1 MFRTWPLSK
10 RFALVSGPVLVGAGV
25 LIGVVNHSWFLDSI
39 ESAAERNNVALA
51 RVLSNVV
58 WPKFE
63 ADVLARTD
71 SSAWRA
77 DLNREVASLIR
88 HSSIV
93 KVKLY
98 LADGSVAYSTDPGAT
113 GEDEEGEAHNAA
125 AAEHAGES
133 GEAGHS
139 EGGDGEAA
147 HTEGGEGEAGHSDGA
162 EDEAGHGEAGGG
174 EAGHSEG
181 SEGGAGHGEA
191 GHGESGVEEAGH
203 SDGAEGEAGHGEA
216 GHSGGGEGGAGHDEA
231 GGGEAG
237 HGEGGEGGYN
247 DGFATA
253 INGEVISEIEFEPR
267 INIFNR
273 VITDRHTVSSYIPIF
288 DTDDHRKP
296 VAVFEIYDDIT
307 GLLAEFRASEIRTG
321 MFLGSVLLLMYV
333 SLVMMVMR
341 SELVARRNQE
351 ARVRMANAAARADAA
366 STAKS
371 EFLANMSHEL
381 RTPLNAIVGFS
392 EVMKDGLLGP
402 VTPRPYA
409 EYVRHIWV
417 AASHLTDIIGN
428 ILDLSKIDAGKV
440 TVENSRVALP
450 ETILLVC
457 GMMHDKASKRG
468 IALTQDIEP
477 GIDTIVTDAVKLRQI
492 LLNLL
497 SNAIKFTGEGG
508 QVMLRIGRVADG
520 LEFSIRDTGIGM
532 DEAGIRIAMSPFGQI
547 ESPFSRM
554 HEGTGLGL
562 PLTLRLVNLIGGRME
577 ISSEKGVG
585 TLVTVTLPVGELAV
599 PTLKQ
604 DINPQPKARA
614 RAS

>member
-10 RFALVSGPVLVGAGV
+10 RFALLSGPVLVGAGV
-25 LIGVVNHSWFLDSI
+25 LIGVVNHSWFLESI

-63 ADVLARTD
+63 ADVLTRAD
-71 SSAWRA
+71 STAWRV
-77 DLNREVASLIR
+77 DLNREIASLIR
-88 HSSIV
+88 HSSVV
-93 KVKLY
+93 KVKVY
-98 LADGSVAYSTDPGAT
+98 RADGSVAYSTDPTAT
-113 GEDEEGEAHNAA
+113 EQDEE
-125 AAEHAGES
+125 AETRSATAGEG

-139 EGGDGEAA
+139 
-147 HTEGGEGEAGHSDGA
+147 EGGEGEAGHSESG
-162 EDEAGHGEAGGG
+162 EGEAGHTEGG
-174 EAGHSEG
+174 EGAAGHSEG
-181 SEGGAGHGEA
+181 
-191 GHGESGVEEAGH
+191 GESTAGH
-203 SDGAEGEAGHGEA
+203 S
-216 GHSGGGEGGAGHDEA
+216 
-231 GGGEAG
+231 
-237 HGEGGEGGYN
+237 EGGEGGN
-247 DGFATA
+247 DGFETA
-253 INGEVISEIEFEPR
+253 INGAVKSEIEFEPQVK
-267 INIFNR
+267 IFDR
-273 VITDRHTVSSYIPIF
+273 VVTDRHTVSSYIPIF
-288 DTDDHRKP
+288 DTDDHIRP

-307 GLLAEFRASEIRTG
+307 GLLAEFRQSEIRIG
-321 MFLGSVLLLMYV
+321 MFLGSVLLLLYA
-333 SLVMMVMR
+333 SLVMMVVR
-341 SELVARRNQE
+341 SEMVARRNQE
-351 ARVRMANAAARADAA
+351 ARVRMADAAARADAA

-440 TVENSRVALP
+440 TVEKSRVALP

-468 IALTQDIEP
+468 IALSQDIEP
-477 GIDTIVTDAVKLRQI
+477 GIDGIVTDAVKLRQI

-497 SNAIKFTGEGG
+497 SNAIKFTAAGG
-508 QVMLRIGRVADG
+508 QVMLQIGRVADG
-520 LEFSIRDTGIGM
+520 IAFSIRDTGIGM

-562 PLTLRLVNLIGGRME
+562 PLTQRLVSLIGGRME
-577 ISSEKGVG
+577 INSEKGVG
-585 TLVTVTLPVGELAV
+585 TLVTVTLPAEERSAPAQQAAEREPV
-599 PTLKQ
+599 T
-604 DINPQPKARA
+604 ARA
-614 RAS
+614 HAG

>member
-10 RFALVSGPVLVGAGV
+10 RFALLSGPVLVGAGV
-25 LIGVVNHSWFLDSI
+25 LIGVVNHSWFLESI
-39 ESAAERNNVALA
+39 EGAAERNNVALA

-63 ADVLARTD
+63 ADVLTHGE
-71 SSAWRA
+71 SGAWRA
-77 DLNREVASLIR
+77 DLNREIASLLR
-88 HSSIV
+88 HSSVV

-98 LADGSVAYSTDPGAT
+98 RADGSVAYSTDPTAT
-113 GEDEEGEAHNAA
+113 EEDEEGDAETLGAAHDSASGEAGS
-125 AAEHAGES
+125 GES
-133 GEAGHS
+133 GEDETSHG
-139 EGGDGEAA
+139 EGSSGES
-147 HTEGGEGEAGHSDGA
+147 GEGETS
-162 EDEAGHGEAGGG
+162 HG
-174 EAGHSEG
+174 
-181 SEGGAGHGEA
+181 EGGASDAGEGEA
-191 GHGESGVEEAGH
+191 GHGESGDASHEE
-203 SDGAEGEAGHGEA
+203 
-216 GHSGGGEGGAGHDEA
+216 GGEGGAG
-231 GGGEAG
+231 GEDDA
-237 HGEGGEGGYN
+237 HN
-247 DGFATA
+247 DGFETA
-253 INGEVISEIEFEPR
+253 IKGDVKSEIEFER
-267 INIFNR
+267 TINIFDR
-273 VITDRHTVSSYIPIF
+273 VIRDRQTVSSYIPIY

-307 GLLAEFRASEIRTG
+307 GLLAEFRDSEIRTG
-321 MFLGSVLLLMYV
+321 LFLGSVLLLIYA
-333 SLVMMVMR
+333 SLVMMVAR

-351 ARVRMANAAARADAA
+351 ARVRMADAAARADAA

-440 TVENSRVALP
+440 TVEKSRVALP
-450 ETILLVC
+450 ETMLLVC

-468 IALTQDIEP
+468 IALTQEIEP

-497 SNAIKFTGEGG
+497 SNAIKFTAAGG

-520 LEFSIRDTGIGM
+520 IQFAIRDTGIGM
-532 DEAGIRIAMSPFGQI
+532 DEAGIKIAMSPFGQV

-585 TLVTVTLPVGELAV
+585 TLVTVTLPVEEVAA

-604 DINPQPKARA
+604 DVDPQPKARV
-614 RAS
+614 RAG

>member
-10 RFALVSGPVLVGAGV
+10 RFALLSGPVLVGAGV
-25 LIGVVNHSWFLDSI
+25 LISAVNHAWFLESI
-39 ESAAERNNVALA
+39 ENTAERNNVALA

-63 ADVLARTD
+63 ADVLTRGDSTEWRTN
-71 SSAWRA
+71 
-77 DLNREVASLIR
+77 LNREIASLLR
-88 HSSIV
+88 HTSVV

-98 LADGSVAYSTDPGAT
+98 RGDGSVAYSTDPT
-113 GEDEEGEAHNAA
+113 VTEEDEEGEAHDATA
-125 AAEHAGES
+125 GEHVGES
-133 GEAGHS
+133 GETGHSEGGEGEAHRDEGGETDAERSEAGHS
-139 EGGDGEAA
+139 EGGE
-147 HTEGGEGEAGHSDGA
+147 
-162 EDEAGHGEAGGG
+162 
-174 EAGHSEG
+174 
-181 SEGGAGHGEA
+181 
-191 GHGESGVEEAGH
+191 
-203 SDGAEGEAGHGEA
+203 
-216 GHSGGGEGGAGHDEA
+216 
-231 GGGEAG
+231 GEAG
-237 HGEGGEGGYN
+237 HGEGGEGGELN
-247 DGFATA
+247 DGFETA
-253 INGEVISEIEFEPR
+253 IKGDVESEIEFEDE

-273 VITDRHTVSSYIPIF
+273 VVTDRHTVSSYIPIY
-288 DTDDHRKP
+288 DADDHKRP

-307 GLLAEFRASEIRTG
+307 ELLAQFRESEVRIG
-321 MFLGSVLLLMYV
+321 AFLGSVLLLIYA
-333 SLVMMVMR
+333 SLVMMVVR
-341 SELVARRNQE
+341 SELVARRNHE
-351 ARVRMANAAARADAA
+351 AGLRMADAAARADAA

-402 VTPRPYA
+402 VSPRPYA

-440 TVENSRVALP
+440 TVEKSRVALP

-477 GIDTIVTDAVKLRQI
+477 GIDAIVTDAVKLRQI

-508 QVMLRIGRVADG
+508 QVMLHIGRVADG
-520 LEFSIRDTGIGM
+520 IAFSIRDSGIGM

-562 PLTLRLVNLIGGRME
+562 PLTQRLVGLIGGRME

-585 TLVTVTLPVGELAV
+585 TLVTVTLPVEEQPI
-599 PTLKQ
+599 PTQQLVERG
-604 DINPQPKARA
+604 PVKARA
-614 RAS
+614 HAG

>member
-10 RFALVSGPVLVGAGV
+10 RFALLSGPVLVGAGV
-25 LIGVVNHSWFLDSI
+25 LIGAVNHSWFLDSI

-63 ADVLARTD
+63 ADVLTHAA
-71 SSAWRA
+71 SNEWRA
-77 DLNREVASLIR
+77 DLNREVTSLIR
-88 HSSIV
+88 HSSVIKV
-93 KVKLY
+93 KVY
-98 LADGSVAYSTDPGAT
+98 RADGTVAYSTDPHAT
-113 GEDEEGEAHNAA
+113 EQDEEGEAQDTA
-125 AAEHAGES
+125 AAEQAVES

-139 EGGDGEAA
+139 EGGEGEAGQSEIA
-147 HTEGGEGEAGHSDGA
+147 GGEAGHSEADG
-162 EDEAGHGEAGGG
+162 DEAGHSESGDGEAGSDEEDHNESSAGESDHGEAGGG
-174 EAGHSEG
+174 EAGHSEN
-181 SEGGAGHGEA
+181 GAGEASNSEANGGEA
-191 GHGESGVEEAGH
+191 GHVE
-203 SDGAEGEAGHGEA
+203 DAE
-216 GHSGGGEGGAGHDEA
+216 
-231 GGGEAG
+231 GEAG
-237 HGEGGEGGYN
+237 HGEGGEGGFN
-247 DGFATA
+247 DGFETA
-253 INGEVISEIEFEPR
+253 IKGEVNSEIEYER
-267 INIFNR
+267 QVNIFDR
-273 VITDRHTVSSYIPIF
+273 VVTDRHTVSSYIPIF

-307 GLLAEFRASEIRTG
+307 GLMAEFRESEIRIG
-321 MFLGSVLLLMYV
+321 MFLGSVLLLLYAT
-333 SLVMMVMR
+333 LVMMVVR
-341 SELVARRNQE
+341 TELVARRNQA
-351 ARVRMANAAARADAA
+351 ARVRMADAAARADAA

-440 TVENSRVALP
+440 TVEKSRVALP

-477 GIDTIVTDAVKLRQI
+477 GIDTIVTDAVKLRQV

-508 QVMLRIGRVADG
+508 KVTLHIGRVADG
-520 LEFSIRDTGIGM
+520 IQFAIRDTGIGM
-532 DEAGIRIAMSPFGQI
+532 DEAGIKIAMSPFGQV

-562 PLTLRLVNLIGGRME
+562 PLTLRLVKLIGGRME

-585 TLVTVTLPVGELAV
+585 TLVTVTLPVEELAAPV
-599 PTLKQ
+599 LKQ
-604 DINPQPKARA
+604 DTDPQPKTRA

>member
-10 RFALVSGPVLVGAGV
+10 RFALLSGPVLVGAGV
-25 LIGVVNHSWFLDSI
+25 LIGAVNHSWFLESI
-39 ESAAERNNVALA
+39 EGAAERNNVALA

-63 ADVLARTD
+63 ADVLTHRD
-71 SSAWRA
+71 SGAWRA
-77 DLNREVASLIR
+77 DLNREIASLLR
-88 HSSIV
+88 HSSVV

-98 LADGSVAYSTDPGAT
+98 RADGSVAYSTDPTAT
-113 GEDEEGEAHNAA
+113 EEDEEGEAQNAA
-125 AAEHAGES
+125 AAKDEGEV
-133 GEAGHS
+133 EADHS
-139 EGGDGEAA
+139 ADGEVEADHSA
-147 HTEGGEGEAGHSDGA
+147 DGEVEASHSEGGEGETDHS
-162 EDEAGHGEAGGG
+162 EAGEVEASHSEGG
-174 EAGHSEG
+174 EAGTDH
-181 SEGGAGHGEA
+181 SEGGAGDEGQ
-191 GHGESGVEEAGH
+191 GESGN
-203 SDGAEGEAGHGEA
+203 DG
-216 GHSGGGEGGAGHDEA
+216 
-231 GGGEAG
+231 AG
-237 HGEGGEGGYN
+237 HGEGGEGGGFN
-247 DGFATA
+247 DGFEIA
-253 INGEVISEIEFEPR
+253 IKGDVKSELEFEHEIMVFDR
-267 INIFNR
+267 M
-273 VITDRHTVSSYIPIF
+273 VTDRHTVSSYIPIF

-307 GLLAEFRASEIRTG
+307 GLLAEFRESEIRTG
-321 MFLGSVLLLMYV
+321 LFLGSVLLLIYAV
-333 SLVMMVMR
+333 LVMMVVR
-341 SELVARRNQE
+341 TELVARRSQQ
-351 ARVRMANAAARADAA
+351 ARVRLADAAARADAA

-440 TVENSRVALP
+440 TVEKSRVALP

-468 IALTQDIEP
+468 IALTQEIEP

-497 SNAIKFTGEGG
+497 SNAIKFTSEGG
-508 QVMLRIGRVADG
+508 KVTLHISRVADG
-520 LEFSIRDTGIGM
+520 IQFAIRDTGIGM
-532 DEAGIRIAMSPFGQI
+532 DEAGIKIAMSPFGQV

-562 PLTLRLVNLIGGRME
+562 PLTLRLVNLIGGRMA

-585 TLVTVTLPVGELAV
+585 TLVTVTLPAGELAA

-604 DINPQPKARA
+604 DVGPSPKVRVRA
-614 RAS
+614 G